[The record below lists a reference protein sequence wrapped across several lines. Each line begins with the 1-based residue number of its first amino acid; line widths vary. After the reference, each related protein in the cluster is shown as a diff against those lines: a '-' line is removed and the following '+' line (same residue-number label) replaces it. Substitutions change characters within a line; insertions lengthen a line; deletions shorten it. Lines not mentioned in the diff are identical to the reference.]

1 MNLRLALVAA
11 LVASVLA
18 YPVVMAQQAET
29 APPPAKAAPPAKAK
43 APANPEIVVVDPAP
57 GSTPTGKQIFAKD
70 RATAVAN
77 CKALCPWG
85 GTLSPSIPPSNYWY
99 CTCKSAVTE

>member
-1 MNLRLALVAA
+1 MKIRLALVAA
-11 LVASVLA
+11 LAASVLA

-29 APPPAKAAPPAKAK
+29 AAPPAKAVSWSK
-43 APANPEIVVVDPAP
+43 DNGDPHPYPTLLASDP

-85 GTLSPSIPPSNYWY
+85 GTLTPSIPPSNYWY
-99 CTCKSAVTE
+99 CTCKTGITD

>member
-1 MNLRLALVAA
+1 MWA
-11 LVASVLA
+11 
-18 YPVVMAQQAET
+18 
-29 APPPAKAAPPAKAK
+29 
-43 APANPEIVVVDPAP
+43 
-57 GSTPTGKQIFAKD
+57 GKQIFAKD